1 MKIKN
6 LVKKNYLHLVG
17 FLILVYLGFVYG
29 LPLVRNIFTLK
40 EGLTC
45 NNNQL
50 LSEKTGICVD
60 KPWSDFKSCSEEKN
74 QGSCNDNHW
83 VKEHCITT
91 CSNNVAGAVAG
102 VVAGAGA
109 GTGAGVGSSAG
120 SGAGAGVVAGAG
132 AGAGAGTGAGS
143 TAAVAG
149 VEEQSTDVQPHDQ
162 TVLSSSTTNANQSSS
177 FGISCSCSKN

>member
-1 MKIKN
+1 MKMKIKN

-45 NNNQL
+45 NNNEL

-91 CSNNVAGAVAG
+91 CSNNFG
-102 VVAGAGA
+102 VHNKIIFPCLSQMHLYQA
-109 GTGAGVGSSAG
+109 
-120 SGAGAGVVAGAG
+120 
-132 AGAGAGTGAGS
+132 
-143 TAAVAG
+143 
-149 VEEQSTDVQPHDQ
+149 TD
-162 TVLSSSTTNANQSSS
+162 
-177 FGISCSCSKN
+177 